1 MFLFFFFSSYG
12 NHFFASLSFKLQ
24 SLLAQTVTVYMK
36 STATLYRSDKMQNFH
51 QMSNMW
57 AEEKCMR
64 SVRTPTLNFELLLPL
79 LNDTAHNTSSA
90 SKDGLPL
97 IESGHTGSLLVQV
110 LKSLPPPEYSGGELT
125 RVYKAFKN

>member
-1 MFLFFFFSSYG
+1 
-12 NHFFASLSFKLQ
+12 
-24 SLLAQTVTVYMK
+24 
-36 STATLYRSDKMQNFH
+36 
-51 QMSNMW
+51 
-57 AEEKCMR
+57 MR